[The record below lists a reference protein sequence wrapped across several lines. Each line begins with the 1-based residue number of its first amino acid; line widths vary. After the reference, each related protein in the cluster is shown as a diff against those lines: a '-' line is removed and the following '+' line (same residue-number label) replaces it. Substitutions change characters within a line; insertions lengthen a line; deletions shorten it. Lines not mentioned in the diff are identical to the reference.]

1 MGKKDKTFTG
11 MVSQCRVGEKKKKK
25 KRLVKRLVLNTSV
38 KVFTRKDSDKMFL
51 ILRK

>member
-11 MVSQCRVGEKKKKK
+11 IVGEKKKK
-25 KRLVKRLVLNTSV
+25 RFVKRLVLNTSV